1 MELCQVPDKVQEA
14 DISRLMDQYGD
25 GLLRFSLLNIGDLHL
40 AEDALQETFV
50 KAYRKYHGFRG
61 DCSEMS
67 WLCAI
72 AVNCCHDI
80 RRSKWFRHESGR
92 SLEEL
97 PETGAEPETNDD
109 TLIREV
115 MNLPRKYREVILL
128 HYYQGIPL
136 REIAQTQ
143 SISESTLSTRLKRA
157 RNKLRN
163 KLEGWYFNE
172 E

>member
-1 MELCQVPDKVQEA
+1 MELCQVPDKAREA
-14 DISRLMDQYGD
+14 DICRLMEQYGNR
-25 GLLRFSLLNIGDLHL
+25 LLRFCYLNMGDVQL
-40 AEDALQETFV
+40 AEDAVQETFI
-50 KAYRKYHGFRG
+50 KAYSKYHTFRG
-61 DCSEMS
+61 DCSEIS
-67 WLCAI
+67 WLCAVAI
-72 AVNCCHDI
+72 NCCRDI
-80 RRSKWFRHESGR
+80 RRSAWFRHESGR

-97 PETGAEPETNDD
+97 PEAGEQFTPPDD

-128 HYYQGIPL
+128 HYYQGISL

-157 RNKLRN
+157 REKLRN
-163 KLEGWYFNE
+163 KLEGWYFDE

>member
-1 MELCQVPDKVQEA
+1 MELCQVPDKAREA
-14 DISRLMDQYGD
+14 DISRLMEQHGN
-25 GLLRFSLLNIGDLHL
+25 GLFRFCYLNLGDLHL
-40 AEDALQETFV
+40 AEDAVQDTFV
-50 KAYRKYHGFRG
+50 KAYRKFDTFRG

-72 AVNCCHDI
+72 AINCCHDI
-80 RRSKWFRHESGR
+80 RRSAWFRHEGSR

-97 PETGAEPETNDD
+97 PEASVEFTPRDD
-109 TLIREV
+109 TLISEV

-128 HYYQGIPL
+128 YYYQGISL

-143 SISESTLSTRLKRA
+143 SINESTLSSRLKRA
-157 RNKLRN
+157 RNKLKN
-163 KLEGWYFNE
+163 KLEGWYFDE